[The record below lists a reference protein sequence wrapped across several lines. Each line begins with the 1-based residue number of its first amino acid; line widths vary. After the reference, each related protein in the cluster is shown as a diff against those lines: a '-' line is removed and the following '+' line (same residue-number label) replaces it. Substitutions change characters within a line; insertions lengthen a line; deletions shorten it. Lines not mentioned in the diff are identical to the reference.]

1 VLYNR
6 LKSIINEVFISPG
19 HNLLLFLCRNLS
31 VYFLKIKK
39 VIKMSLYEKVAGLF
53 RDDEAQMA
61 AGNLAIGAMMSLILI
76 GILGY
81 VGITIMDGVESGIET
96 TDNSTFNES
105 MNSLTGGI
113 ETGFDFISV
122 LIIVTLATAVI
133 GGVFAM
139 LQFMR

>member
-1 VLYNR
+1 
-6 LKSIINEVFISPG
+6 
-19 HNLLLFLCRNLS
+19 
-31 VYFLKIKK
+31 
-39 VIKMSLYEKVAGLF
+39 MSLYNKVAGLF
-53 RDDEAQMA
+53 RNDDAQMA

-96 TDNSTFNES
+96 TENSTFNES